1 MEMSK
6 LLDLGQRWARQHLHH
21 QMDQADQNQQI
32 WELLHPA
39 GSKMSPA
46 AEAGFVKRYRGR
58 LIASAL
64 RLDAVL
70 DALQSNGILTT
81 ANLEAINIYA
91 VQREKQRVLMDLLL
105 WKGNKAQEAFCKAL
119 VQSNPF
125 VVRELDHRL
134 PEERACSSPTKPYI
148 QHVHKVCYPP
158 QVSLK
163 NNQRWR

>member
-1 MEMSK
+1 
-6 LLDLGQRWARQHLHH
+6 
-21 QMDQADQNQQI
+21 
-32 WELLHPA
+32 
-39 GSKMSPA
+39 MSPA
-46 AEAGFVKRYRGR
+46 AEVGFVKRYRGR

-125 VVRELDHRL
+125 LVRELDHHL
-134 PEERACSSPTKPYI
+134 PEEWACSSPTKPYI

-158 QVSLK
+158 QVTLK

>member
-1 MEMSK
+1 MLAEMSK
-6 LLDLGQRWARQHLHH
+6 LLELGQRRARRHLHH
-21 QMDQADQNQQI
+21 QTDQADQNQQI
-32 WELLHPA
+32 WELLHP
-39 GSKMSPA
+39 GSQMSPA
-46 AEAGFVKRYRGR
+46 AAGFVKRYRGR

-134 PEERACSSPTKPYI
+134 PEERASPTKPYI
-148 QHVHKVCYPP
+148 QHVDKVCYPP